1 MKKLLAYLLIIIS
14 IAAVFSLEGCRILIP
29 GRSRIAFASNCNGN
43 FEIYTMDS
51 DGKNQVNLT
60 NNNSWDW
67 YPSWSPDG
75 SRIAFVSDR
84 SSNWEI
90 YIMGSDGKNQVRLTD
105 NSSWDWS
112 PSWN

>member
-51 DGKNQVNLT
+51 DGKNQV
-60 NNNSWDW
+60 
-67 YPSWSPDG
+67 
-75 SRIAFVSDR
+75 
-84 SSNWEI
+84 
-90 YIMGSDGKNQVRLTD
+90 RLTD

>member
-43 FEIYTMDS
+43 FEIY
-51 DGKNQVNLT
+51 
-60 NNNSWDW
+60 
-67 YPSWSPDG
+67 
-75 SRIAFVSDR
+75 
-84 SSNWEI
+84 
-90 YIMGSDGKNQVRLTD
+90 IMGSDGKNQVRLTD